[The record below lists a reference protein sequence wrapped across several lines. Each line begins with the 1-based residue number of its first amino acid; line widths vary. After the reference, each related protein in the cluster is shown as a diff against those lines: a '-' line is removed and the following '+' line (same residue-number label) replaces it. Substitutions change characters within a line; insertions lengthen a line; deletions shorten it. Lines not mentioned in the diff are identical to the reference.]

1 VTSRSADLIRSGSSK
16 PEIYSAWGELGRS
29 QVIMV

>member
-1 VTSRSADLIRSGSSK
+1 MWK
-16 PEIYSAWGELGRS
+16 LGRS